1 MIKLR
6 FVPEFFP
13 IVLLPLWW
21 VFLLCFYV
29 VYLPVYLLV
38 LLFSPWRSRK
48 SLVAFYSRKAS
59 EDKREVRYSDSGKED
74 AKKGDAGKDG
84 KEGDDGDMEDDLP

>member
-59 EDKREVRYSDSGKED
+59 EDKREVRYSDSGK
-74 AKKGDAGKDG
+74 GDAGKDG
-84 KEGDDGDMEDDLP
+84 KEGDDGDMGDDLP

>member
-1 MIKLR
+1 MIRLKL
-6 FVPEFFP
+6 VPEFFP

-38 LLFSPWRSRK
+38 LLLSPWRSRK

-59 EDKREVRYSDSGKED
+59 EDKREVRYSDSGK
-74 AKKGDAGKDG
+74 GDAEKDAE
-84 KEGDDGDMEDDLP
+84 EGEAGISGDDLP